1 MLLPANFTSVIADT
15 FYDKEVSI
23 LAKATTSTDGWI
35 DEDATTVTST
45 FKGNVQFNRLADI
58 QAELGLT
65 DLIDVA
71 ITCGT
76 QVVIEPGNLFRYN
89 GVTYKA
95 SAVIPFD
102 SHLKIVGSKWA

>member
-1 MLLPANFTSVIADT
+1 MVGWMNLLQPS
-15 FYDKEVSI
+15 
-23 LAKATTSTDGWI
+23 LA
-35 DEDATTVTST
+35 
-45 FKGNVQFNRLADI
+45 FMGNVQFNRLADI

-65 DLIDVA
+65 DLVAVA

-76 QVVIEPGNLFRYN
+76 DVAIERGNLFSYN

-102 SHLKIVGSKWA
+102 SHLKVIGSKWA